1 MSSTRLID
9 HTIDHLS
16 CHSNYDDNIKKLIAQ
31 FVIPKYIDMEQYT
44 IYDSYQHL
52 IPSRISTVSLPQV
65 LRNIVRHY
73 REELKYTSVRSSSV
87 FAVSSA
93 YLQYIGENQELDDY
107 DFNYAQGRGGVVG
120 FRNDVDGFKCITVRE
135 IISQLVGDDWL
146 E

>member
-9 HTIDHLS
+9 HTIEHLS
-16 CHSNYDDNIKKLIAQ
+16 CHPNYDDNIKELIAQ
-31 FVIPKYIDMEQYT
+31 FVIPKYVDMTQYT

-73 REELKYTSVRSSSV
+73 REDLKYTNVRDSSV

-93 YLQYIGENQELDDY
+93 YLQSIGENQELDDY
-107 DFNYAQGRGGVVG
+107 DFDYAKGRGGVIG
-120 FRNDVDGFKCITVRE
+120 FYNNVDEYKCIAVSE
-135 IISQLVGDDWL
+135 IIRELVGDDW
-146 E
+146 